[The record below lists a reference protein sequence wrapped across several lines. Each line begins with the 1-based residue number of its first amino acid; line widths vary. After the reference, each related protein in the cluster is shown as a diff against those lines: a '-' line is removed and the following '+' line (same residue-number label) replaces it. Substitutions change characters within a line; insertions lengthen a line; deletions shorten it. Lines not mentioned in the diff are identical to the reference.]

1 MAAPSP
7 TDDAHDARGAN
18 DARPGEGDRGAGGA
32 GGARDGT
39 ARPLGPA
46 GRRWV
51 LIAAILGSSMVF
63 LDGSTVNVAL
73 PALQDSLDATVVDVQ
88 WVVNAYTLFLAAL
101 LLTGGAL
108 GDRLGR
114 RKVFVV
120 GVVLFTA
127 ASVACGLSAN
137 VQQLI
142 LARGV
147 QGVGG
152 ALLTPGS
159 LALVNA
165 THPEDARGRA
175 IGLWSG
181 FSALMSAAGPVVG
194 GWLIDTV
201 SWRWIFFMNVP
212 LALAVI
218 AIAWTRVP
226 ESLGGTGR
234 GRIDVVGAALATTGL
249 GGVVFALLESSSR
262 GGGDPLVLGA
272 GLVGVAL
279 LAAFVLVERR
289 VEAPMLPLRLFR
301 SRTFVG
307 VNVVTLL
314 IYACLSGL
322 LFFLPMTL
330 IQIRGYG
337 ATQAGAATLPFVL
350 LLFALSRWSGGLR
363 DRVGARIPL
372 TLGSVVV
379 AAAFA
384 LFAATRTGGGYL
396 LGVAPAVVVL
406 GLGMA
411 LVVAPLT
418 TTVMA
423 SVHDAFAGTAS
434 GVNNAV
440 SRLAGLLAIAVFG
453 VVMVGVFTERLEA
466 GLATT
471 ELAPEQRQAV
481 LRDRT
486 DLAALEPPASLSAE
500 RRDAVRARVDAS
512 FLDGFRI
519 VMASMA
525 ALALVAAGVAW
536 TTVPTGRVG
545 GDRGGDRD
553 GADDGT

>member
-453 VVMVGVFTERLEA
+453 VVMVGVFTARLEA

>member
-279 LAAFVLVERR
+279 LFAFVLVERR
-289 VEAPMLPLRLFR
+289 VETPMLPLRLFS

-453 VVMVGVFTERLEA
+453 VVMVGVFTARLEA

-500 RRDAVRARVDAS
+500 RRDAVRARVDDS

>member
-453 VVMVGVFTERLEA
+453 VVMVGVFTARLEV

-486 DLAALEPPASLSAE
+486 DLAALDPPASLSAE

-545 GDRGGDRD
+545 GDRGGERD
-553 GADDGT
+553 GADDGA

>member
-1 MAAPSP
+1 MAAP
-7 TDDAHDARGAN
+7 D
-18 DARPGEGDRGAGGA
+18 RPV
-32 GGARDGT
+32 
-39 ARPLGPA
+39 GPA

-73 PALQDSLDATVVDVQ
+73 PALQDSLGATVVDVQ

-114 RKVFVV
+114 RKVFLA

-212 LALAVI
+212 LALAVV

-234 GRIDVVGAALATTGL
+234 GRIDVAGAVLATAGL

-262 GGGDPLVLGA
+262 GGRDPLVLGA

-279 LAAFVLVERR
+279 LVAFVLVERR

-363 DRVGARIPL
+363 DRMGARIPL

-486 DLAALEPPASLSAE
+486 DLAALEPPASLSAA

>member
-453 VVMVGVFTERLEA
+453 VVMVGVFTARLEA

-500 RRDAVRARVDAS
+500 RRDAVRARVDDS

>member
-1 MAAPSP
+1 
-7 TDDAHDARGAN
+7 
-18 DARPGEGDRGAGGA
+18 
-32 GGARDGT
+32 
-39 ARPLGPA
+39 
-46 GRRWV
+46 
-51 LIAAILGSSMVF
+51 MVF

-73 PALQDSLDATVVDVQ
+73 PALQDSLGATVVDVQ

-108 GDRLGR
+108 ADRLGR

-120 GVVLFTA
+120 GVIVFTA

-165 THPEDARGRA
+165 THPIEARGRA

-201 SWRWIFFMNVP
+201 SWRWIFFLNVP
-212 LALAVI
+212 LALAVV
-218 AIAWTRVP
+218 AIALTRIP

-234 GRIDVVGAALATTGL
+234 GRIDVAGAVLATTGL
-249 GGVVFALLESSSR
+249 AGVVFALLESSSR
-262 GGGDPLVLGA
+262 GGRDPLVLGA
-272 GLVGVAL
+272 GVVGVAL
-279 LAAFVLVERR
+279 LGAFVLVERR
-289 VEAPMLPLRLFR
+289 AEAPMVPLRLFR
-301 SRTFVG
+301 SRVFVG

-314 IYACLSGL
+314 IYASLSGV

-330 IQIRGYG
+330 IQVRGYG

-363 DRVGARIPL
+363 DRMGARLPL
-372 TLGSVVV
+372 TLGSGVV

-396 LGVAPAVVVL
+396 LGVAPAVVIL

-411 LVVAPLT
+411 LIVAPLT

-423 SVHDAFAGTAS
+423 SVDDAFAGTAS

-440 SRLAGLLAIAVFG
+440 SRLAGLLAIALFG
-453 VVMVGVFTERLEA
+453 IVMVAVFTASLE
-466 GLATT
+466 GRLATS

-486 DLAALEPPASLSAE
+486 DLAALVPPVTLSAE
-500 RRDAVRARVDAS
+500 ARDAVRASVDAS
-512 FLDGFRI
+512 FLDGFRV
-519 VMASMA
+519 VMTSMA
-525 ALALVAAGVAW
+525 ALAIVAAGVSWA
-536 TTVPTGRVG
+536 TVPPGRVRSGRVG
-545 GDRGGDRD
+545 EQD
-553 GADDGT
+553 GESA

>member
-1 MAAPSP
+1 MPESPSP
-7 TDDAHDARGAN
+7 DAEGAHE
-18 DARPGEGDRGAGGA
+18 APEGGA
-32 GGARDGT
+32 
-39 ARPLGPA
+39 ARPLGPV

-73 PALQDSLDATVVDVQ
+73 PALQASLGATVVDVQ

-114 RKVFVV
+114 RKIFIV
-120 GVVLFTA
+120 GVIVFTA
-127 ASVACGLSAN
+127 ASIACGLAAN
-137 VQQLI
+137 VEQLI
-142 LARGV
+142 AARAV

-165 THPEDARGRA
+165 THPNHARGRA

-212 LALAVI
+212 LAIAVVLI
-218 AIAWTRVP
+218 ATTRIP
-226 ESLGGTGR
+226 ESLGGMGR
-234 GRIDVVGAALATTGL
+234 GRIDVAGAVLATTGL
-249 GGVVFALLESSSR
+249 GGLVFALLESSSR
-262 GGGDPLVLGA
+262 GGRDPLVLTA
-272 GLVGVAL
+272 GIVGAL
-279 LAAFVLVERR
+279 LLVAFILVERR
-289 VEAPMLPLRLFR
+289 TENPMLPLRLFR
-301 SRTFVG
+301 SRAFVG
-307 VNVVTLL
+307 VNIFTLL
-314 IYACLSGL
+314 IYATLSGL

-330 IQIRGYG
+330 IQVRGYG
-337 ATQAGAATLPFVL
+337 ATQAGAATLPFVV

-363 DRVGARIPL
+363 DRVGARVPL

-384 LFAATRTGGGYL
+384 LFAVTGTGGGYL

-440 SRLAGLLAIAVFG
+440 SRVAGLFAIAIFG
-453 VVMVGVFTERLEA
+453 VVMVTVFTTRLDTR
-466 GLATT
+466 LAASH
-471 ELAPEQRQAV
+471 LSPEQRQAV
-481 LRDRT
+481 LDDRT
-486 DLAALEPPASLSAE
+486 DLAALSPPDTLTDE
-500 RRDAVRARVDAS
+500 LREAVRVGVDDS
-512 FLDGFRI
+512 FLEGFRV

-525 ALALVAAGVAW
+525 GLALVAAGIAW
-536 TTVPTGRVG
+536 ATVPPAGPRDEG
-545 GDRGGDRD
+545 GDSSGD
-553 GADDGT
+553 ADDAS

>member
-423 SVHDAFAGTAS
+423 AVHDAFAGTAS

-453 VVMVGVFTERLEA
+453 VVMVGVFTARLEV

-486 DLAALEPPASLSAE
+486 DLAALDPPASLSAE

-545 GDRGGDRD
+545 GDRGGERD
-553 GADDGT
+553 GADDGA

>member
-486 DLAALEPPASLSAE
+486 DLAALEPPASLSAA

>member
-1 MAAPSP
+1 MTPSRA
-7 TDDAHDARGAN
+7 THDDAAGATHDA
-18 DARPGEGDRGAGGA
+18 AGGT
-32 GGARDGT
+32 DG
-39 ARPLGPA
+39 PLDPG

-73 PALQDSLDATVVDVQ
+73 PALQASLGATVVDVQ

-114 RKVFVV
+114 RKVFVA
-120 GVVLFTA
+120 GVALFTV
-127 ASVACGLSAN
+127 ASIACGLAAN

-142 LARGV
+142 IARGV

-165 THPEDARGRA
+165 AYPADARGRA

-201 SWRWIFFMNVP
+201 SWRWIFYMNVP
-212 LALAVI
+212 VALAVV
-218 AIAWTRVP
+218 AIALTRIP
-226 ESLGGTGR
+226 GRLGGTGR
-234 GRIDVVGAALATTGL
+234 GRVDVMGAVLATAGL

-262 GGGDPLVLGA
+262 GGRDPMVLAAGVLGVLL
-272 GLVGVAL
+272 LV
-279 LAAFVLVERR
+279 AFAVVERT
-289 VEAPMLPLRLFR
+289 VASPMLPLRLFR
-301 SRTFVG
+301 SPVFVG

-314 IYACLSGL
+314 IYASLSGL

-330 IQIRGYG
+330 IQVRGYG
-337 ATQAGAATLPFVL
+337 ATEAGAASVPFVV

-363 DRVGARIPL
+363 DRMGARLPL
-372 TLGSVVV
+372 TLGSGVV

-384 LFAATRTGGGYL
+384 LFAATGTGGGYL
-396 LGVAPAVVVL
+396 LGVAPAVVAL

-423 SVHDAFAGTAS
+423 SVQDAFAGTAS

-440 SRLAGLLAIAVFG
+440 SRLAGLLAIALFG
-453 VVMVGVFTERLEA
+453 VVMVAVFTA
-466 GLATT
+466 GLETRLATS
-471 ELAPEQRQAV
+471 ELPPEQREAV
-481 LRDRT
+481 LRDAI
-486 DLAALEPPASLSAE
+486 DLAALTPPESLSAD
-500 RRDAVRARVDAS
+500 RREVVREVVDAS
-512 FLDGFRI
+512 FVAGFRV

-525 ALALVAAGVAW
+525 GLALVAAGVAW
-536 TTVPTGRVG
+536 ATVPAGRVR
-545 GDRGGDRD
+545 GDP
-553 GADDGT
+553 DDGSDAPDESVDTAVDTVAGARTDDTA

>member
-453 VVMVGVFTERLEA
+453 VVMVGVFTARLEV

-486 DLAALEPPASLSAE
+486 DLAALEPPASLSAA